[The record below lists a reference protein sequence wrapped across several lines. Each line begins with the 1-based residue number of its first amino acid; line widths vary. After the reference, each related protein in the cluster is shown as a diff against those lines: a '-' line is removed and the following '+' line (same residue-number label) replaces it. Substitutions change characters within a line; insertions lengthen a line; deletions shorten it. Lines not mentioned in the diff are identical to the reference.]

1 MIDLRRS
8 LSYSRL
14 FVGGPGVLSCKGMD
28 CFYLL
33 TRDVTR
39 KLFACPE
46 QTT

>member
-1 MIDLRRS
+1 MIDLRRA
-8 LSYSRL
+8 LSCFRL
-14 FVGGPGVLSCKGMD
+14 FVGGLVVLSCKGMD
-28 CFYLL
+28 CFCLL